1 VDGQYHQRVS
11 LRAKRYLV
19 GGWLLLVVLGAA
31 LTQWLNASSEAA
43 DEPGRA
49 TWERHC
55 PPPSPPPTPNENGI
69 AAYSC
74 ILTGP

>member
-1 VDGQYHQRVS
+1 MS

-31 LTQWLNASSEAA
+31 LTQWLNTSSEAA

-49 TWERHC
+49 TWERC
-55 PPPSPPPTPNENGI
+55 PTPSPLPTPNENGVV
-69 AAYSC
+69 AYSC
-74 ILTGP
+74 IVTGP